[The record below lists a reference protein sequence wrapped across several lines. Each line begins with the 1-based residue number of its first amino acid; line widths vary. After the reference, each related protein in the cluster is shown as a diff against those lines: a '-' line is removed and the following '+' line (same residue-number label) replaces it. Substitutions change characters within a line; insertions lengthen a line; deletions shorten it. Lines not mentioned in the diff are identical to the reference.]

1 VRDDPAVTVDSTPTA
16 PESQR
21 ITRRPQFRVG
31 AVVAVALLIAF
42 VVWLLVRGSGSST
55 PARAPARAG
64 AVPVTPAVLA
74 ALARSTSAPIYW
86 VGPRS
91 DSTYELTKTA
101 DDRVFI
107 RYLPPGVPVGTVQ
120 AYLTVGTYPV
130 AHAFSV
136 TGTLARRHGAVR
148 VPIPG
153 GGVGFYESSSPTNI
167 YLAFPNE
174 SYQVELYDPSA
185 AQARSLAV
193 SGLVAPVSTSGAV
206 SSTVATATTQAQLQ
220 SLSASLG
227 HPIYWAGHRAGT
239 TFELTRA
246 PGGHVFVRYLPAGAA
261 VGTDHPYLT
270 IGTYPVKD
278 AFALTKKLSTDSS
291 SVRVPVA
298 KGGVA
303 FYNRLRPTN
312 VYVAYPGTD
321 IQVEVYDP
329 APGAALQLVSSQRIV
344 PVG

>member
-1 VRDDPAVTVDSTPTA
+1 VRDDSQVTVDSTSPA

-21 ITRRPQFRVG
+21 ITRRPQVRVG

-42 VVWLLVRGSGSST
+42 VVWLFVRGSGSST
-55 PARAPARAG
+55 PARAPVRAG
-64 AVPVTPAVLA
+64 AVPVTPAVLG

-130 AHAFSV
+130 ARAFSV

-153 GGVGFYESSSPTNI
+153 GGVGFYESSSPTNV
-167 YLAFPNE
+167 YVAFPNVN
-174 SYQVELYDPSA
+174 YQIELYDPSPGR
-185 AQARSLAV
+185 ARSLAV
-193 SGLVAPVSTSGAV
+193 SGQVAPVSTSAGA
-206 SSTVATATTQAQLQ
+206 SSAVATATSQAHLR

-227 HPIYWAGHRAGT
+227 HPIYWAGNRLGT

-246 PGGHVFVRYLPAGAA
+246 PGGHVFVRYLPTGAA
-261 VGTDHPYLT
+261 VGSDHPYLT

-278 AFALTKKLSTDSS
+278 AFTLTKTLSTDSG
-291 SVRVPVA
+291 SVQVPVA

-303 FYNRLRPTN
+303 FYSRVRPTN
-312 VYVAYPGTD
+312 VYVAYPGTG

-329 APGAALQLVSSQRIV
+329 APGAALRLVSSQRIV

>member
-1 VRDDPAVTVDSTPTA
+1 MRDDPGVTVDSTSSA
-16 PESQR
+16 AESQR
-21 ITRRPQFRVG
+21 ITQRPQFRVG
-31 AVVAVALLIAF
+31 AIVAVALLIAF

-55 PARAPARAG
+55 PAQAPLRAG

-107 RYLPPGVPVGTVQ
+107 RYLPQGVPVGTVQ
-120 AYLTVGTYPV
+120 PYLTVGTYPI

-136 TGTLARRHGAVR
+136 TTTLARRDGAVR

-153 GGVGFYESSSPTNI
+153 GGVAFYESSSPTNI

-174 SYQVELYDPSA
+174 SYQVELYDPSPA
-185 AQARSLAV
+185 LARSLAV
-193 SGLVAPVSTSGAV
+193 SGQVAPVSAAGAA
-206 SSTVATATTQAQLQ
+206 SSTVATATTRAQLQ

-227 HPIYWAGHRAGT
+227 RPIYWAGNRVGT

-246 PGGHVFVRYLPAGAA
+246 PGGHVFVRYLPTGAA
-261 VGTDHPYLT
+261 VGTDRPYLT
-270 IGTYPVKD
+270 IGTYPVND
-278 AFALTKKLSTDSS
+278 AFGLTKALSRDPS
-291 SVRVPVA
+291 SVRVPVG

-303 FYNRLRPTN
+303 FYSRSRPTN
-312 VYVAYPGTD
+312 VYVAYPGTG

-329 APGAALQLVSSQRIV
+329 APGAALRLVSSQRIA